1 MSKQEVCRV
10 AEGREPHNPGE
21 LSYDYRLDQLSSLSC
36 YRMLTMMPLEETR
49 LLARVAFLYYM
60 SGMKQSEIA
69 DQLDLS
75 QATVSRLLRRAH
87 ETGIVRISL
96 ATPPDVFTE
105 LEDALTK
112 RYKLKSAIV
121 VDCDPDD
128 DDEQIQQRLGM
139 AAAYYVE
146 ASLGRDEVIGLSSW
160 SATLLAMV
168 DAMHPL
174 NRQPGTPVVQI
185 LGGLGNPSASI
196 YAARLTERF
205 TNLVRGTAIYLPAP
219 GVVPSKETRDSLLQD
234 PYIGQAAAHFDQIT
248 LALVGI
254 GSLEPSVLL
263 SRSGNVFS
271 AEELETLR
279 QNGAVGDVCL
289 RFFGSDGQS
298 ITTALDKRI
307 MSIQRDQLRR
317 VQRIVGIAGG
327 KRKREA
333 IRAAL
338 LGGWVN
344 VIITDRFTAEFLL

>member
-1 MSKQEVCRV
+1 
-10 AEGREPHNPGE
+10 
-21 LSYDYRLDQLSSLSC
+21 
-36 YRMLTMMPLEETR
+36 MMPLEETR

-60 SGMKQSEIA
+60 SRMKQSEIA

-96 ATPPDVFTE
+96 ATPPDVYTE

-112 RYKLKSAIV
+112 RYKLKSATV

-128 DDEQIQQRLGM
+128 DDERLQQRLGM
-139 AAAYYVE
+139 AAAYYLE
-146 ASLGRDEVIGLSSW
+146 TSLGRDEVIGLSSW

-174 NRQPGTPVVQI
+174 SRPPGTSVVQI
-185 LGGLGNPSASI
+185 LGGLGNPAASI
-196 YAARLTERF
+196 YAARLTERL
-205 TNLVRGTAIYLPAP
+205 TNLVRGAAVYLPAP
-219 GVVPSKETRDSLLQD
+219 GVVASKETPDSLMRD

-254 GSLEPSVLL
+254 GALEPSVLL

-279 QNGAVGDVCL
+279 QSGAVGDVCL
-289 RFFGSDGQS
+289 RFFAADGRP
-298 ITTALDKRI
+298 TVTDLDERI
-307 MSIQRDQLRR
+307 IAIGRDQLHRIRR
-317 VQRIVGIAGG
+317 VVGIAGG
-327 KRKREA
+327 QRKREA
-333 IRAAL
+333 VRAAL

-344 VIITDRFTAEFLL
+344 VIITDRLTAEYLL